1 MTDQYFDF
9 LNPENNSS
17 GDASDSRYVENR
29 VVNNDRYESTGYRHA
44 DNGAIPPEPVPGKK
58 KKGGFFKALKAEFK
72 RVIWPDKDT
81 IIKETTAVVVVTVVL
96 GVIIALLD
104 FVIKTGLDKIIQI
117 G

>member
-1 MTDQYFDF
+1 M
-9 LNPENNSS
+9 
-17 GDASDSRYVENR
+17 GDSEIKKDVENQ
-29 VVNNDRYESTGYRHA
+29 NTPQKTDKPA
-44 DNGAIPPEPVPGKK
+44 K

-81 IIKETTAVVVVTVVL
+81 LIKETTAVVVVTVVL

>member
-1 MTDQYFDF
+1 MGDSEIKKET
-9 LNPENNSS
+9 ENQNEPKKTEKT
-17 GDASDSRYVENR
+17 AKK
-29 VVNNDRYESTGYRHA
+29 
-44 DNGAIPPEPVPGKK
+44 NGS
-58 KKGGFFKALKAEFK
+58 FFKSLKAEFK

-81 IIKETTAVVVVTVVL
+81 IIKETTAVVIVTVVL

>member
-1 MTDQYFDF
+1 MGGSEIK
-9 LNPENNSS
+9 NEAENQNEPKK
-17 GDASDSRYVENR
+17 AEKNAK
-29 VVNNDRYESTGYRHA
+29 TA
-44 DNGAIPPEPVPGKK
+44 KKNGS
-58 KKGGFFKALKAEFK
+58 FFKALKAEFK

-81 IIKETTAVVVVTVVL
+81 IIKETTAVVIVTVIL

>member
-1 MTDQYFDF
+1 M
-9 LNPENNSS
+9 
-17 GDASDSRYVENR
+17 GDSEIKKEVENQ
-29 VVNNDRYESTGYRHA
+29 N
-44 DNGAIPPEPVPGKK
+44 EPQKTEKTAKTAK
-58 KKGGFFKALKAEFK
+58 KKGGFFKSLKAEFK

-81 IIKETTAVVVVTVVL
+81 IIKETTAVVIVTVVL